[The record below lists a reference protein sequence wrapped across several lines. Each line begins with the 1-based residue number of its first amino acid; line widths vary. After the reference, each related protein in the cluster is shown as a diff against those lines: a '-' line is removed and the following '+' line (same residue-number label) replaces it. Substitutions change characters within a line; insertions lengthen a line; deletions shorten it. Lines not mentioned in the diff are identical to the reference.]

1 MRKIVQ
7 IRQSCHRMELLSVS
21 LFLRKKTLMVLENVI
36 GLFPFFPGDSSSV
49 VPSSDNSSSATFS
62 ESSDYISLKNK
73 TSSSNDINLR
83 ARNIPKLVTVAN
95 ALKFSSTIDEGI
107 TNIDIENEDEVITPE
122 QLDIENPSSKCSSD
136 LNQISP
142 PLIPVSYKNIEISTA
157 FHMSKLLIRL

>member
-7 IRQSCHRMELLSVS
+7 IRQSCHRMELLGVS
-21 LFLRKKTLMVLENVI
+21 SFLRKKTLMVLENVI
-36 GLFPFFPGDSSSV
+36 GLFAFFPSESSSV
-49 VPSSDNSSSATFS
+49 VPSSDNSSSAPFS

-95 ALKFSSTIDEGI
+95 ALKFSSTIDEGL
-107 TNIDIENEDEVITPE
+107 TNIDIENEYEVITPE
-122 QLDIENPSSKCSSD
+122 QLDIKNPSSKCSSD